1 MLTRYLVER
10 FYDTPDAKY
19 KTNGNGCGDYPFLS
33 CLTLPSVHEVCRP
46 HNQTNPCC
54 ETEALV
60 GEAPQ
65 LTPESLE
72 YIQRG
77 DKISCNEQ
85 QYKAA
90 IATREFLLGPSDP
103 ATAKCYNGL
112 GDLYIKLGRLEEA
125 EEYLSRAL
133 QVRSSGPLFDAAVT
147 RDNLGCIYEMK
158 GDIQKAREMRIT
170 DEHVI
175 CGLYE
180 VCCALYIICVI
191 TFRILNRVQ
200 CASQRLYRLNEISR

>member
-1 MLTRYLVER
+1 MQTSQ
-10 FYDTPDAKY
+10 P
-19 KTNGNGCGDYPFLS
+19 
-33 CLTLPSVHEVCRP
+33 
-46 HNQTNPCC
+46 NQPV
-54 ETEALV
+54 L
-60 GEAPQ
+60 
-65 LTPESLE
+65 LE

-180 VCCALYIICVI
+180 
-191 TFRILNRVQ
+191 
-200 CASQRLYRLNEISR
+200 CASQRLYRLNEISRCSKCKCIFYCSAQCQRNDWPRHKAYCKSTGVI